1 MSEEIKFKDDQ
12 VFLTKAGLK
21 FPGFKEATITEM
33 KAALREE
40 LFISEIQTCEAASY
54 SLAMVVRFALGLS
67 AEGGAVVAVVDDC
80 LAGHV
85 VLGTVRHLRNA
96 GAVCDIIC
104 LNDPKQSSKT
114 FSQLLKPLE
123 VMKVEI
129 KQLGSGY
136 SIQDMS
142 ARASDSH
149 NVLYGLYGS
158 SNPEVGNIADALNEL
173 STPIHAIGC
182 PTGINPDTGETIK
195 SPLFASSTLSLGAPL
210 QGLNKGRDYAGRHY
224 LCDISIPREVY
235 LRGGFDLA
243 PLFAEQPVF
252 QILPYSPEENQDSE

>member
-1 MSEEIKFKDDQ
+1 MSEEIKFNDDQ
-12 VFLTKAGLK
+12 VFTTKAGLR
-21 FPGFKEATITEM
+21 FPGFTESTLKDM
-33 KAALREE
+33 RSALRKE

-80 LAGHV
+80 LAGQI

-96 GAVCDIIC
+96 GAVCDVVC
-104 LNDPKQSSKT
+104 LNDPNESSGT

-123 VMKVEI
+123 IMKVEI

-142 ARASDSH
+142 ARAADSH
-149 NVLYGLYGS
+149 NVLHGLFGS
-158 SNPEVGNIADALNEL
+158 SHPEVGNVSEALNEL
-173 STPIHAIGC
+173 STPIHTIDC
-182 PTGINPDTGETIK
+182 PTGIDPDTGQSIK

-210 QGLNKGRDYAGRHY
+210 QGLNKGRDYVGRHY

-243 PLFAEQPVF
+243 PLFAEQPVV
-252 QILPYSPEENQDSE
+252 QILPYSPEEEEKSE